1 MTRGKILASL
11 ALERKDEWSNHPLV
25 GRRANGFPPEPI
37 RFIGAHVVRAA
48 VAAKERAEIEGKK
61 PSKLSVQ
68 LSKLAPA
75 GLEDKS

>member
-1 MTRGKILASL
+1 LASL
-11 ALERKDEWSNHPLV
+11 ALERNDEWSYHPLV
-25 GRRANGFPPEPI
+25 GRSASVCPPEPI

-48 VAAKERAEIEGKK
+48 VASKERAEIEGKK